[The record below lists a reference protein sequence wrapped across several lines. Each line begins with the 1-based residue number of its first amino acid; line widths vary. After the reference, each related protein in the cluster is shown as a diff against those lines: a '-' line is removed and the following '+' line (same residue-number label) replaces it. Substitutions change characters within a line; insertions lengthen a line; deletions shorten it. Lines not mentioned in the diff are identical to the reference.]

1 MAHVHVPF
9 QVEEVSLLTITK
21 VYDRQSPAKLK
32 GTEKN
37 KQKNRQATPSPQLTS
52 EKVLYKFIFLFLL
65 KKECLFENI
74 LDDNFL
80 NSLKSVSYYEV
91 IHVRS

>member
-37 KQKNRQATPSPQLTS
+37 KKQAGHPLST
-52 EKVLYKFIFLFLL
+52 I
-65 KKECLFENI
+65 NI
-74 LDDNFL
+74 RESFVQVHLPIPF
-80 NSLKSVSYYEV
+80 
-91 IHVRS
+91 